1 MLLILFEATS
11 CKNQDIIQIRRTKVI
26 EVFEKDVIQKSLE
39 CRRPIYKAKGH
50 DTILIYTVSRTK
62 RREFLILI

>member
-1 MLLILFEATS
+1 MLFKATS
-11 CKNQDIIQIRRTKVI
+11 RKNQDIIQIRRTKVI

-39 CRRPIYKAKGH
+39 CRRPICKAKGY
-50 DTILIYTVSRTK
+50 DIILVHAVSRTK